1 MSMSLATKN
10 RALTSVRPDTTVS
23 SLRVFTGAFANGA
36 GSSIRWGRGGSTTS
50 ELLVHANVAQLP
62 KMFWSTTSRA
72 RLLSWRIKTIREVL
86 VKAVGVTRRPA
97 PNMLEPRLHIRM
109 LDTRRSKCP
118 MRRRLLRRSG

>member
-1 MSMSLATKN
+1 MSMSWATKN

-62 KMFWSTTSRA
+62 KMFWSTTFHA

-86 VKAVGVTRRPA
+86 IKAVGVTRRGLHPTCSSPVCISECSTQGG
-97 PNMLEPRLHIRM
+97 PNGRCG
-109 LDTRRSKCP
+109 D
-118 MRRRLLRRSG
+118 GY

>member
-86 VKAVGVTRRPA
+86 IKAVGVTRRGLHPTCSSPVCISECSTQGG
-97 PNMLEPRLHIRM
+97 PNARCG
-109 LDTRRSKCP
+109 D
-118 MRRRLLRRSG
+118 GY